1 MSRSSKITALYERL
15 SRDDDLNGESNSI
28 TNQKQYLEDY
38 ARRNGF
44 TNIRHFT
51 DDGFS
56 GVNFNRPSFQELIKE
71 VEAGNVATII
81 VKDMSRLGRNY
92 LQVGFYTE
100 VLFPQKDVRFLAINN
115 SIDSNNASDNDFA
128 PFLNIMNEWY
138 AKDTSNKIKAVFDA
152 RMKDGKRCSG
162 SIPYGYNR
170 LATDKQTLVV
180 DPVASAVV
188 KRIFLLANEGKSP
201 RAIAELLTEEKVLIP
216 AAHAKEYHP
225 EQYNGTKFSD
235 PYLWG
240 MSTIRAILSRQE
252 YLGHTVLRKSVSTN
266 FKLHKRKNTD
276 EDVTNRQKWVS
287 VAACF
292 VLVAVI
298 GVGVFQSNLFGTKN
312 DIATLNDGE
321 TITFVK
327 NDLSQSSI
335 NLNVT
340 TRPLSNAEIEMLFAD
355 LPVTADAYFDA
366 DNHNILGFEGKI
378 SDTRMVVSK
387 QGVNLLDTIIDGN
400 TITSSVDGV
409 DIDAGYFVTKSN
421 SQGIKTVIY
430 YATFDMGENTIYV
443 EYSGVENE
451 SETVK
456 NNLVDTILKLIENGA
471 FDLSQIQE

>member
-1 MSRSSKITALYERL
+1 MMLQSLKKISNATNLKILAILLMFLDHIYEMFGAFGAPMWLTMLGRIVFPLFMFLVADSFYYTHNRKAYLKRLLFMTWFMIIGDMIVSYFFTNGQVGLANNAFGAFFLVGISICAWDLMVEGMKEKKLLRALGNVDNQYIKEAEPMKKTSKI
-15 SRDDDLNGESNSI
+15 
-28 TNQKQYLEDY
+28 
-38 ARRNGF
+38 
-44 TNIRHFT
+44 
-51 DDGFS
+51 
-56 GVNFNRPSFQELIKE
+56 
-71 VEAGNVATII
+71 
-81 VKDMSRLGRNY
+81 
-92 LQVGFYTE
+92 
-100 VLFPQKDVRFLAINN
+100 
-115 SIDSNNASDNDFA
+115 
-128 PFLNIMNEWY
+128 
-138 AKDTSNKIKAVFDA
+138 
-152 RMKDGKRCSG
+152 
-162 SIPYGYNR
+162 
-170 LATDKQTLVV
+170 
-180 DPVASAVV
+180 
-188 KRIFLLANEGKSP
+188 
-201 RAIAELLTEEKVLIP
+201 
-216 AAHAKEYHP
+216 
-225 EQYNGTKFSD
+225 
-235 PYLWG
+235 
-240 MSTIRAILSRQE
+240 
-252 YLGHTVLRKSVSTN
+252 
-266 FKLHKRKNTD
+266 
-276 EDVTNRQKWVS
+276 TNRQKWVS

-312 DIATLNDGE
+312 DIATLDGGE

-340 TRPLSNAEIEMLFAD
+340 TRPLSDAEIEMLFAD

-366 DNHNILGFEGKI
+366 DNHNILGLEGKI
-378 SDTRMVVSK
+378 GDTRMVVSK

-409 DIDAGYFVTKSN
+409 DINAGYFVTKSN

>member
-1 MSRSSKITALYERL
+1 MKEKKLLRALGNVDNQYIKEAEPMKKTSKI
-15 SRDDDLNGESNSI
+15 
-28 TNQKQYLEDY
+28 
-38 ARRNGF
+38 
-44 TNIRHFT
+44 
-51 DDGFS
+51 
-56 GVNFNRPSFQELIKE
+56 
-71 VEAGNVATII
+71 
-81 VKDMSRLGRNY
+81 
-92 LQVGFYTE
+92 
-100 VLFPQKDVRFLAINN
+100 
-115 SIDSNNASDNDFA
+115 
-128 PFLNIMNEWY
+128 
-138 AKDTSNKIKAVFDA
+138 
-152 RMKDGKRCSG
+152 
-162 SIPYGYNR
+162 
-170 LATDKQTLVV
+170 
-180 DPVASAVV
+180 
-188 KRIFLLANEGKSP
+188 
-201 RAIAELLTEEKVLIP
+201 
-216 AAHAKEYHP
+216 
-225 EQYNGTKFSD
+225 
-235 PYLWG
+235 
-240 MSTIRAILSRQE
+240 
-252 YLGHTVLRKSVSTN
+252 
-266 FKLHKRKNTD
+266 
-276 EDVTNRQKWVS
+276 TNRQKWVS

-340 TRPLSNAEIEMLFAD
+340 TRPLSNAEPMKKTSKITNRQKWVSVAACFVLVAVIGVGVFQSNLFGTKNDIATLNDGETITFVKNDLSQSSINLNVTTRPLSDAEIEMLFAD

-378 SDTRMVVSK
+378 DDTRMVVSK

-409 DIDAGYFVTKSN
+409 DINAGYFVTKSN
-421 SQGIKTVIY
+421 SQGVKTVIY

-456 NNLVDTILKLIENGA
+456 NNLADTILKLIENGA

>member
-1 MSRSSKITALYERL
+1 MDDKQILDLYWERSEVAISETSKKYGKYCRYIAFNILHNDEDSEECVNDTYLRAW
-15 SRDDDLNGESNSI
+15 NSI
-28 TNQKQYLEDY
+28 PP
-38 ARRNGF
+38 
-44 TNIRHFT
+44 
-51 DDGFS
+51 
-56 GVNFNRPSFQELIKE
+56 NRPSVLKTFLGKITRNLSLDRYELLNAKKRNGGQMPLVFDEIQECIPSLDSTENIVEEIALTDILNRFLSSLSLEQRKIFMRRYWYLSPIKE
-71 VEAGNVATII
+71 IATEYGMSESKIKMSLFRSRNELKKIVRERRYLCMKEKKLLRALGNV
-81 VKDMSRLGRNY
+81 
-92 LQVGFYTE
+92 
-100 VLFPQKDVRFLAINN
+100 
-115 SIDSNNASDNDFA
+115 DNQYIKEA
-128 PFLNIMNEWY
+128 EPM
-138 AKDTSNKIKAVFDA
+138 KKTSKI
-152 RMKDGKRCSG
+152 
-162 SIPYGYNR
+162 
-170 LATDKQTLVV
+170 
-180 DPVASAVV
+180 
-188 KRIFLLANEGKSP
+188 
-201 RAIAELLTEEKVLIP
+201 
-216 AAHAKEYHP
+216 
-225 EQYNGTKFSD
+225 
-235 PYLWG
+235 
-240 MSTIRAILSRQE
+240 
-252 YLGHTVLRKSVSTN
+252 
-266 FKLHKRKNTD
+266 
-276 EDVTNRQKWVS
+276 TNRQKWVS

-340 TRPLSNAEIEMLFAD
+340 TRPLSDAEIEMLFAD

-378 SDTRMVVSK
+378 DDTRMVVSK

-409 DIDAGYFVTKSN
+409 DINAGYFVTKSN
-421 SQGIKTVIY
+421 SQGVKTVIY

-456 NNLVDTILKLIENGA
+456 NNLADTILKLIENGA